1 MMTTVASSVRRAVLA
16 LPGLL
21 ASGAVLAH
29 PGHDTAPAMGFWQGL
44 EHLLTQPDHLG
55 MLLAALGIGVFAVR
69 AWRRGTRPGTK
80 AGRR

>member
-1 MMTTVASSVRRAVLA
+1 MTTVATSVRRAA
-16 LPGLL
+16 FMLPGLL
-21 ASGAVLAH
+21 ASGAALAH

-55 MLLAALGIGVFAVR
+55 MLVAALGVGVIALR
-69 AWRRGTRPGTK
+69 SWRSASRRGIK

>member
-1 MMTTVASSVRRAVLA
+1 MTTVSTSVRRAALV

-21 ASGAVLAH
+21 AAGTALAH

-55 MLLAALGIGVFAVR
+55 LLVAALGVGVFALR
-69 AWRRGTRPGTK
+69 AWRRGSRT
-80 AGRR
+80 GRR